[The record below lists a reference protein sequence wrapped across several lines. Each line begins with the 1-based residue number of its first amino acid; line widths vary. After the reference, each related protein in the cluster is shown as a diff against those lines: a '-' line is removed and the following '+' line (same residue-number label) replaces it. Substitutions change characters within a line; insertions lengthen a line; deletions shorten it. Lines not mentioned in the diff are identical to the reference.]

1 MRPTCRIAASLTVV
15 GILLALVPV
24 SDAQPRAI
32 PGRPAIGVASALVV
46 DVEDPEALGRIKVRF
61 PWLRDGK
68 EEAEAWARVSLPLG
82 GNATGFWTL
91 PGIDDE
97 VLVAFEH
104 GDLRRP
110 VVLGSL
116 WNGADAPPPGGGSGG
131 TLTSPNGLFSISV
144 TDAGITIR
152 GPNAV
157 VQLTTTQVLVD
168 AEDTA
173 IRSDGQTAIASGAT
187 TSINGTLIR
196 LNGSNC
202 PPLARVGDRV
212 QFGEVSTIV
221 TGSPTITGC

>member
-1 MRPTCRIAASLTVV
+1 MRRTCRIASLLAIASL
-15 GILLALVPV
+15 LPALVAG
-24 SDAQPRAI
+24 SQAQPRVLS
-32 PGRPAIGVASALVV
+32 GRPAVGVASALVV
-46 DVEDPEALGRIKVRF
+46 DVEDPEARGRIKVRF

-68 EEAEAWARVSLPLG
+68 EEAETWARVSLPLG
-82 GNATGFWTL
+82 GNATGFWSL
-91 PGIDDE
+91 PEVDDE

-104 GDLRRP
+104 GDLARP

-131 TLTSPNGLFSISV
+131 SLTSPNGLFSISV
-144 TDAGITIR
+144 TDAGITLR

-157 VQLTTTQVLVD
+157 VQLTATQVLVD
-168 AEDTA
+168 AEDTLVQSVG
-173 IRSDGQTAIASGAT
+173 RTAIASGAT

-212 QFGEVSTIV
+212 QPGEIGTIV
-221 TGSPTITGC
+221 TGSTTITGC